1 MFSLCNKFYFICHQ
15 FLNTSF
21 FFGIMAK
28 EEGKECWEQRLKVLH
43 GHFGGQEIFVDR
55 NEASGSLKD
64 RTASLDHRNKNSL
77 KTLGDQI
84 PVFEPG
90 RLLLNRRIIL
100 TGAGSGIG
108 YAAAILFACH
118 GANLVLCDLDEEKLQ
133 ATVDFIR
140 NSSGTDHRQ
149 WLREETSGAFY
160 RAPKGL
166 PQCVAIAGDVTDPD
180 YVKKV
185 IELAVESFG
194 GIDDIIL
201 NAGFTWDGTAHKMS
215 EEQWSAMLD
224 VHLTAP
230 FMMIKYAAPYMR
242 GAAKMEI
249 ESEGFARPRSILTVS
264 SVSGMHG
271 NAGQAN
277 YASAKAGVVG
287 LTKAIAKEWGPFNI
301 RANSLVFGHF
311 KTRLTQEKSKGATIK
326 FRGNDIQLG
335 IPVQGLGGII
345 SNMTA
350 LQRPGLPEE
359 AAGAMLMLTSPYSSY
374 ITGQAVEVTGGGWM

>member
-1 MFSLCNKFYFICHQ
+1 M
-15 FLNTSF
+15 
-21 FFGIMAK
+21 
-28 EEGKECWEQRLKVLH
+28 KVLQ
-43 GHFGGQEIFVDR
+43 GHFETRYPFIGRNDARVSNNNDR
-55 NEASGSLKD
+55 SLLKD
-64 RTASLDHRNKNSL
+64 HEKKKNQTSS
-77 KTLGDQI
+77 LGDQV

-133 ATVDFIR
+133 ATLDFIR
-140 NSSGTDHRQ
+140 NSSSTDHHQ
-149 WLREETSGAFY
+149 WLRQEKSGEFFLGP
-160 RAPKGL
+160 RGS
-166 PQCVAIAGDVTDPD
+166 QCVALAGDVTDPD

-185 IELAVESFG
+185 INLAVDTFG

-201 NAGFTWDGTAHKMS
+201 NAGFTWDSTVHKMKN
-215 EEQWSAMLD
+215 EQWNAMLD

-230 FMMIKYAAPYMR
+230 FMMIQYAAPYMR
-242 GAAKMEI
+242 GAAKEEI
-249 ESEGFARPRSILTVS
+249 ERDGFARPRSILTVS

-271 NAGQAN
+271 NAGQSN
-277 YASAKAGVVG
+277 YAAGKAGIVG
-287 LTKAIAKEWGPFNI
+287 LTKAVAKEWGPFNI
-301 RANSLVFGHF
+301 RANTVVFGHF
-311 KTRLTQEKSKGATIK
+311 KTRLTQDKSKGASIRFK
-326 FRGNDIQLG
+326 GNDISLG
-335 IPVQGLGGII
+335 IPVQGIGDIV

-359 AAGAMLMLTSPYSSY
+359 AAGAMLLLTSPYSSY

>member
-1 MFSLCNKFYFICHQ
+1 MSEAESK
-15 FLNTSF
+15 
-21 FFGIMAK
+21 
-28 EEGKECWEQRLKVLH
+28 CWTKRLKVLQ
-43 GHFGGQEIFVDR
+43 GHLEIFFDG
-55 NEASGSLKD
+55 NKASGSSQSNSAPVDSK
-64 RTASLDHRNKNSL
+64 NKNNLKSL
-77 KTLGDQI
+77 GEQV

-149 WLREETSGAFY
+149 WLREENCGEFY

-166 PQCVAIAGDVTDPD
+166 PQCMAIAGDVTDPD
-180 YVKKV
+180 YVKQV
-185 IELAVESFG
+185 IDLAVESFG
-194 GIDDIIL
+194 GIDDIVL
-201 NAGFTWDGTAHKMS
+201 NAGFTWDGAVHKIS
-215 EEQWSAMLD
+215 EDQWNAMQD

-230 FMMIKYAAPYMR
+230 FMMIKHAAPYMR
-242 GAAKMEI
+242 GAAKDEI

-287 LTKAIAKEWGPFNI
+287 LTKAVAKEWGPFNI

-311 KTRLTQEKSKGATIK
+311 KTRLTQEKSKGATIR
-326 FRGNDIQLG
+326 FRGNDVQLG
-335 IPVQGLGGII
+335 IPFQGLGDIM

-374 ITGQAVEVTGGGWM
+374 ITGQAIEVTGGGWM